1 MATLVKRTPR
11 PQVVPIGEPRI
22 RNGVVRLY
30 RPKYDGL
37 KMSLQDFLDWEPKP
51 DGWKYEWNNGIVEV
65 NEESMKNTERKM
77 VRNISRAFI
86 KTMAFEQFDAE
97 LYPETDCV
105 LLSGQVRRPD
115 IAYFT
120 REQIE
125 ASARNEQPVPAFVM
139 ELISPNDKAYKL
151 EQKLDEY
158 FAASVACVW
167 YIYPNLKQVN
177 VYTSRTAVKICL
189 DKTPCSAAPA
199 LDFTMTPNE
208 IFA

>member
-1 MATLVKRTPR
+1 MATLAKRTPR
-11 PQVVPIGEPRI
+11 RQVIPIIGEPRI

-30 RPKYDGL
+30 HPKYDGL
-37 KMSLQDFLDWEPKP
+37 KMSLHDFLDWEREP
-51 DGWKYEWNNGIVEV
+51 DGWKYEWNNGIIEI
-65 NEESMKNTERKM
+65 NEESMKSTERMM
-77 VRNISRAFI
+77 VFKIMRAFS
-86 KTMAFEQFDAE
+86 KTNASQKDDA
-97 LYPETDCV
+97 LLPETDCV
-105 LLSGQVRRPD
+105 LLNEQVRRPD
-115 IAYFT
+115 LAYFT
-120 REQIE
+120 QVQMVESLQGF
-125 ASARNEQPVPAFVM
+125 QPVPAFVI

-158 FAASVACVW
+158 FAAGVACVW